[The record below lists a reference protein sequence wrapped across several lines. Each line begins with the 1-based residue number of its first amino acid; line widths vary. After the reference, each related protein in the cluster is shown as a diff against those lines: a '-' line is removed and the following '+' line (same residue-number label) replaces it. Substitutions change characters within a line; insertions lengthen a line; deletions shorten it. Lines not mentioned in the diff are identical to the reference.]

1 MTNWLK
7 SNILN
12 IIILIALFFVI
23 IQVANLKS
31 ELELVKEL
39 SQKTARETELNNSKL
54 DYVESD
60 INSNRIQDSVHN
72 RKK

>member
-12 IIILIALFFVI
+12 IIILIGLFFVI
-23 IQVANLKS
+23 FQVANLKS
-31 ELELVKEL
+31 ELNLVKEL